1 MTIGKGKVT
10 RNILLCRNLYHFI
23 KEKNEGEGYGEG
35 SDIISRLRHYSCV
48 TEKEWWVV
56 VDEVYQ

>member
-48 TEKEWWVV
+48 TEKE
-56 VDEVYQ
+56 